1 MVARW
6 LRSGFAEDA
15 VQVGATDGALGLGHP
30 GALVVDVDLAARL
43 ALGLALH
50 AVELAAP
57 GFRHDGL
64 LFLVGCRL
72 DGELDVSVPPGR
84 GGAPPLTSQHT
95 TSGRT
100 ASVFATAR
108 RERFTLSVP
117 GIPG

>member
-30 GALVVDVDLAARL
+30 GALVVDVDLAAGL
-43 ALGLALH
+43 AVGLALH

-64 LFLVGCRL
+64 LFVVGCRL
-72 DGELDVSVPPGR
+72 DGELGSSVPPGR
-84 GGAPPLTSQHT
+84 GGAPRWP
-95 TSGRT
+95 R
-100 ASVFATAR
+100 V
-108 RERFTLSVP
+108 TLRQAGTVRYSPQRVGADSRSEP
-117 GIPG
+117 G